1 MEPKWTKENHTA
13 LSDFIFVGYADLPV
27 FQVLL
32 FVVFLLIYVS
42 IIIGNGLIVYIIVT
56 DPTLHAPMYFFLKSL
71 AFLEIFYTSVTL
83 PKMLVNFVA
92 QNKTISFV
100 GCAAQIYFMLFL
112 GGTECFLLAAMAYDR
127 YVAICHPLHYKL
139 IMRKELCL
147 GLVTGS
153 LTVNMPVHTGQ
164 IYLLF
169 SLPYCG
175 SHEINNFF
183 CDIPPVLELA
193 CADTFASDVYMV
205 AASALI
211 LMLPFCFIIAS
222 YVKIISAI
230 LKMPSIEG
238 RKKAFAT
245 CSSHL
250 IVVSLFYGSATIVYV
265 SPRSKETL
273 IVNKLLSL
281 SYTILIPMLNPII
294 YSLRNREVK
303 VSLRKLFRNCHLNC
317 VS

>member
-1 MEPKWTKENHTA
+1 MLSKAKMIKENHTA
-13 LSDFIFVGYADLPV
+13 LSDFIFIGYSEFKVL
-27 FQVLL
+27 QVLL

-42 IIIGNGLIVYIIVT
+42 IVTGNGLIIYITVT
-56 DPTLHAPMYFFLKSL
+56 DPTLDTPMYFFLKSL
-71 AFLEIFYTSVTL
+71 SFLEIFYTSVTL
-83 PKMLVNFVA
+83 PKMLVNFLA
-92 QNKTISFV
+92 QNKNISFV
-100 GCAAQIYFMLFL
+100 GCATQVYFILFL

-127 YVAICHPLHYKL
+127 YVAICNPLHYKL

-153 LTVNMPVHTGQ
+153 LTVNIPVHIGQ

-169 SLPYCG
+169 TLPYCD

-183 CDIPPVLELA
+183 CDIPPVLKLA
-193 CADTFASDVYMV
+193 CADTFASEVYMV
-205 AASALI
+205 AASAVILI
-211 LMLPFCFIIAS
+211 LPFCLIFVS

-230 LKMPSIEG
+230 LKMSSIEG
-238 RKKAFAT
+238 RKKVFAT

-250 IVVSLFYGSATIVYV
+250 IMVSLFYGSATIVYV
-265 SPRSKETL
+265 SPRSRETL

-281 SYTILIPMLNPII
+281 FYTILIPMLNPII

-303 VSLRKLFRNCHLNC
+303 ISLRKLFRR
-317 VS
+317 SI